1 VASCACSRPVAAGG
15 DHHRSTTPMGWGI
28 EGSAGIPSTPSVGP
42 GRSTDVRGDEGW
54 QCQACRRAGPRTNPV
69 DRDGGDRWLPK
80 TVRAVGGQQ
89 DLLSDAR
96 TICPLMASSSRS
108 VLASGTARSPVP
120 VTDWHFGDTQR
131 RPTPCS
137 RARYETLV
145 SRHDVRSPA
154 SPSPPRGS
162 RAVVLRARRRLVN
175 ECRGADLAL
184 SPRRDG
190 PTFWRR

>member
-1 VASCACSRPVAAGG
+1 MGWRTGVPRGRTGCCLKVTRTGLSACPISARSGSKSGGVLRMLTPGGGGWGPPPV
-15 DHHRSTTPMGWGI
+15 TTPMGWGI

-108 VLASGTARSPVP
+108 VLASGTA
-120 VTDWHFGDTQR
+120 
-131 RPTPCS
+131 
-137 RARYETLV
+137 AL
-145 SRHDVRSPA
+145 A
-154 SPSPPRGS
+154 
-162 RAVVLRARRRLVN
+162 
-175 ECRGADLAL
+175 GAGHRLAL
-184 SPRRDG
+184 
-190 PTFWRR
+190 WRYPAASYAM

>member
-1 VASCACSRPVAAGG
+1 MGWRTGVPPGENWLLPQGDADRAERLPDKCTIRLQNPVASCACSRPVAAGG

-108 VLASGTARSPVP
+108 VLASGTA
-120 VTDWHFGDTQR
+120 
-131 RPTPCS
+131 
-137 RARYETLV
+137 AL
-145 SRHDVRSPA
+145 A
-154 SPSPPRGS
+154 
-162 RAVVLRARRRLVN
+162 
-175 ECRGADLAL
+175 GAGHRLAL
-184 SPRRDG
+184 
-190 PTFWRR
+190 WRYPAASYAM